1 MISQSYYMVRYFRLK
16 WLVNLVNLVSKSKS
30 FNMISQSFNLVSKSK
45 SFKMISQSYY
55 MVRFFRL
62 KWLVNLV
69 NLVSNDRKYFAVDS
83 VKLVEAAPSS
93 AARKPFQELGE
104 RA

>member
-1 MISQSYYMVRYFRLK
+1 MFKK
-16 WLVNLVNLVSKSKS
+16 W
-30 FNMISQSFNLVSKSK
+30 FNVPGERILII
-45 SFKMISQSYY
+45 SFKMISKSFY
-55 MVRFFRL
+55 
-62 KWLVNLV
+62 
-69 NLVSNDRKYFAVDS
+69 LVSNDRKYFAVDA

>member
-1 MISQSYYMVRYFRLK
+1 MFSQSGKPGEIF
-16 WLVNLVNLVSKSKS
+16 S
-30 FNMISQSFNLVSKSK
+30 
-45 SFKMISQSYY
+45 
-55 MVRFFRL
+55 L

-69 NLVSNDRKYFAVDS
+69 NLVSNDRKYFAVDA